1 MALGLE
7 IVLGF
12 VIVVIALL
20 ALFYIISIYNGL
32 ISLRNNID
40 KAWANIDVLLK
51 QRFDLIPNLVEVVKG
66 YAKYEKKTLED
77 ITKLRVEIMASE
89 GPAKKAKASEALSS
103 ALKSIFAVAENYPQL
118 RANENFLELQKQISA
133 TENQIADRR
142 EFYNDA
148 VLLYNTRIKTFPDM
162 LFAMLFSMQS
172 KEYFKALAEE
182 KKPVDVKIEQ

>member
-1 MALGLE
+1 MVLGLE